1 MRSLLGID
9 WYASRRKRAEMSSP
23 PPPAVAATR
32 DRNYVTR
39 LDETWGAGV
48 DNQEK
53 ENEIVP
59 LSKKQKIKAG
69 EILWQSNCA
78 HAFLVQ
84 LRVLYIRSQAFC
96 TRIKA
101 GDHSAVET
109 IWKVC
114 NTEL

>member
-1 MRSLLGID
+1 MAESALGLEGS
-9 WYASRRKRAEMSSP
+9 A
-23 PPPAVAATR
+23 
-32 DRNYVTR
+32 
-39 LDETWGAGV
+39 ETWGARI
-48 DNQEK
+48 DTQEK

-69 EILWQSNCA
+69 EVLRQSNCA

-84 LRVLYIRSQAFC
+84 LRVLYIRSWTFC

-101 GDHSAVET
+101 GDHSVVET
-109 IWKVC
+109 IWNVC

>member
-1 MRSLLGID
+1 VS
-9 WYASRRKRAEMSSP
+9 AE
-23 PPPAVAATR
+23 
-32 DRNYVTR
+32 
-39 LDETWGAGV
+39 ETWGAGV
-48 DNQEK
+48 DTQEK

-69 EILWQSNCA
+69 EVLRQSNCA

-109 IWKVC
+109 IWNVC

>member
-1 MRSLLGID
+1 M
-9 WYASRRKRAEMSSP
+9 RKRKRGKERA
-23 PPPAVAATR
+23 
-32 DRNYVTR
+32 N
-39 LDETWGAGV
+39 ETWGAGV
-48 DNQEK
+48 VIQEK

-59 LSKKQKIKAG
+59 LSKKQKIQAG
-69 EILWQSNCA
+69 DVLRQSNCA

-109 IWKVC
+109 IWNVC